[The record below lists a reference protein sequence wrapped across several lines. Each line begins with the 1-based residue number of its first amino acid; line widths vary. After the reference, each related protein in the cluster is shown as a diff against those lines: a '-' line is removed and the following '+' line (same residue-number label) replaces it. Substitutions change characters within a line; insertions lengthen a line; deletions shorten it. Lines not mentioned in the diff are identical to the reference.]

1 MSRTSLERVFGL
13 GASLAFVVGTVVGT
27 GIYLKPS
34 LLASLVASPSHLFFL
49 WALGGLFAGCGAAV
63 YSALAQN
70 WPESGGAYIY
80 LRETYGSWAASV
92 LLAADVFLGRPAAV
106 GALATGMGLVWS
118 LGRGATLILALG
130 LILLLTVLQLGG
142 SRLQGRTQVIM
153 TALQCLPLLAV
164 LGVGFL
170 SPVSQVPPPLQDE
183 SATQW
188 AAAFLA
194 ILWAYDGWY
203 NITLMAGEVDN
214 PKKTFPVALVGG
226 LGMVTLLYLAL
237 NWVLLKH
244 LSLELIQSSP
254 VPFAALFEKWNLPW
268 LGTALRL
275 ALSVALLATLNGTLA
290 CGSRVLVAA
299 SQDGLIPRGL
309 GSNPTERAPTLC
321 FALWCLG
328 FLLLFGGLPLRLH
341 LFDSLTELT
350 ALIVVLLTCLT
361 VTCVFHKKNFEQPV
375 PPIFKLCALLYIALN
390 IGLAYF
396 VVREGNL
403 LALAGGLGVFCIG
416 TAVWFNKRGRSSR

>member
-1 MSRTSLERVFGL
+1 MSRSSLERVFGV
-13 GASLAFVVGTVVGT
+13 GSSLAFVVGTVVGT

-34 LLASLVASPSHLFFL
+34 VLASLVARPSHLFFL
-49 WALGGLFAGCGAAV
+49 WGLGGLFAGCGAAV
-63 YSALAQN
+63 YSALARN

-106 GALATGMGLVWS
+106 GALATGMGLVWGLDQVS
-118 LGRGATLILALG
+118 TLKLALF
-130 LILLLTVLQLGG
+130 LIVSLTALQLGG
-142 SRLQGRTQVIM
+142 SRLQGRSQVVM
-153 TALQCLPLLAV
+153 TALQCVPLLAV
-164 LGVGFL
+164 LIVGFV
-170 SPVSQVPPPLQDE
+170 SPSEADSVT
-183 SATQW
+183 SAGTDSTQW

-203 NITLMAGEVDN
+203 NITLMAGEVEN
-214 PKKTFPVALVGG
+214 PQETLPVALVGG
-226 LGMVTLLYLAL
+226 MALVTLLYLAL
-237 NWVLLKH
+237 NWVLLNH
-244 LSLELIQSSP
+244 LSPQLIQSSP
-254 VPFAALFEKWNLPW
+254 VPFAALFEKWNLSW
-268 LGTALRL
+268 LGNALRL

-309 GSNPTERAPTLC
+309 GPDPTERAPTLC

-328 FLLLFGGLPLRLH
+328 FLLLFGGLPLKLE

-361 VTCVFHKKNFEQPV
+361 VTCVFHSRNFEEPV
-375 PPIFKLCALLYIALN
+375 HLIFKACAILYMILN
-390 IGLAYF
+390 VGLAFF
-396 VVREGNL
+396 VVREGNF
-403 LALAGGLGVFCIG
+403 LALIGGLGVFGLG
-416 TAVWFNKRGRSSR
+416 TAIWFNKRGHTSR